1 MAEYINP
8 LKTSSEQKAKEFNQG
23 VEKYGVEYLIKI
35 NKGVNNYYKQ
45 HDIKT
50 VDYKKIKEE
59 QENGG
64 NDKE

>member
-8 LKTSSEQKAKEFNQG
+8 LKAHSEQKAEELNQG

-35 NKGVNNYYKQ
+35 NEQVNAMYEQ
-45 HDIKT
+45 RGLKT
-50 VDYKKIKEE
+50 VDCKKIREE